1 MKAIYLVIITF
12 LLTPLFS
19 FTSLKTNNPVIL
31 NQDTITVEA
40 VYDGHEDYGYN
51 FVSKHENGEE
61 YTLTFQKVDDT
72 VSSEFDLNSE
82 ALIGTKFKVTYK
94 TKTIVT
100 KDSDGYEDENIVN
113 TITKLE
119 KL

>member
-1 MKAIYLVIITF
+1 MKTIYLVIVTF
-12 LLTPLFS
+12 FIMPLFS
-19 FTSLKTNNPVIL
+19 FTSLKINEPIL
-31 NQDTITVEA
+31 VNQDLITVEA

-51 FVSKHENGEE
+51 FISKHSNDEE
-61 YTLTFQKVDDT
+61 FTLTFQEVAET
-72 VSSEFDLNSE
+72 VSQEFDLNSD
-82 ALIGTKFKVTYK
+82 ALIGAKFKVTYK